1 MPSSQN
7 DGYIHQP
14 LSHNDGV
21 SFQLRTGSSKSI
33 KTGGGREGS
42 RAGGGREGSR
52 SGGGREGGK
61 TGGGREE
68 DKILTNVLCGNN
80 IATCNGECVSESSG
94 NSMDI
99 EGIVMGM
106 FNFLF
111 HFVRL
116 SFVNDPFCSF
126 FSIVQKIGFVRE
138 FSICFVRFSLNNRLF
153 SKIVCSK
160 KPFGQ

>member
-52 SGGGREGGK
+52 SGGGRDGSRS
-61 TGGGREE
+61 GGGRGEE
-68 DKILTNVLCGNN
+68 RQVEDGRKIR
-80 IATCNGECVSESSG
+80 SSPT
-94 NSMDI
+94 
-99 EGIVMGM
+99 
-106 FNFLF
+106 F
-111 HFVRL
+111 FV
-116 SFVNDPFCSF
+116 
-126 FSIVQKIGFVRE
+126 E
-138 FSICFVRFSLNNRLF
+138 TT
-153 SKIVCSK
+153 
-160 KPFGQ
+160 

>member
-52 SGGGREGGK
+52 SGGGRDGSRSGGGREGGK

-99 EGIVMGM
+99 EGIEMGM

-126 FSIVQKIGFVRE
+126 FSIVQKNWFR
-138 FSICFVRFSLNNRLF
+138 S
-153 SKIVCSK
+153 
-160 KPFGQ
+160 